1 MEITDYTSYAEVRSV
16 CGLSTD
22 ELSDTEL
29 ALSIYAN
36 VLDLAMA
43 DVTLPTEAPGPGPLA
58 SRFIVIEAIG
68 EAIRTTA
75 QQKLFNL
82 ARVFCTCTV
91 ALQAVM
97 ALSMRAPKT
106 ISDSKASL
114 VRFSPESVYK
124 DVIDRLEKTVGETK
138 GKMENII
145 TTTTDV
151 LPLFTVVE
159 PSTDAITGA

>member
-1 MEITDYTSYAEVRSV
+1 MDITDYTTYDEVRSV

-22 ELSDTEL
+22 ELTDTEL
-29 ALSIYAN
+29 ALTIYAN

-43 DVTLPTEAPGPGPLA
+43 DVTLPTAEPGPGPLTT
-58 SRFIVIEAIG
+58 RFIALNIIAETA
-68 EAIRTTA
+68 RTTA

-82 ARVFCTCTV
+82 TRVFCTCTV

-124 DVIDRLEKTVGETK
+124 DVIDRLEKTVGEAK
-138 GKMENII
+138 GKMENIA
-145 TTTTDV
+145 TTTLDV
-151 LPLFTVVE
+151 LPLLTVVE